1 MRNGQ
6 TVELGR
12 NPASPGIAFP
22 NRPGQ
27 ETSTGVLVN
36 AQRKHA
42 LTALPWIV
50 CSPVDSRLP
59 SETSW
64 RISQIDTT
72 AQTMSHLHPPRWRGL
87 WASQEIGPNQLRRYD
102 RGWHYGSRGSPLGMI
117 STPRVQAYKNP
128 PTHVGPEQKLT
139 DMIRA
144 AAAFILTVW
153 VVTALAEP
161 RVVPLDE
168 LEPTAKQRRATTL
181 ITQLLSRHHYKRTS
195 LNDAFSS
202 NLLDRYL
209 KALDPN
215 RSFFFCR
222 RTSTTF
228 SARKPA

>member
-1 MRNGQ
+1 
-6 TVELGR
+6 
-12 NPASPGIAFP
+12 
-22 NRPGQ
+22 
-27 ETSTGVLVN
+27 
-36 AQRKHA
+36 
-42 LTALPWIV
+42 
-50 CSPVDSRLP
+50 
-59 SETSW
+59 
-64 RISQIDTT
+64 
-72 AQTMSHLHPPRWRGL
+72 
-87 WASQEIGPNQLRRYD
+87 
-102 RGWHYGSRGSPLGMI
+102 MI
-117 STPRVQAYKNP
+117 STPRGPSVQNP

-215 RSFFFCR
+215 RSFFLQADVDN
-222 RTSTTF
+222 F
-228 SARKPA
+228 SGARKPA